1 MDARPIFLCGM
12 MGSGKST
19 VGRLLAQ
26 RLKRR
31 HVDLDSEIE
40 VRQKM
45 SIPDIFRLHGE
56 AAFRKMERALLN
68 EASGWE
74 NTVISLGGGSVQ
86 TREAVELVKESGLLI
101 FLDAPLSVLLERL
114 ERDSSRPLLHAETDK
129 SLRSRIEELLEY
141 RNPYYLQSH
150 IVIPTD
156 QLSPESVTDTL
167 IEKIESYE
175 S

>member
-1 MDARPIFLCGM
+1 M

-19 VGRLLAQ
+19 IGRLLAQ

-31 HVDLDSEIE
+31 HVDLDSKIE
-40 VRQKM
+40 LREKM

-56 AAFRKMERALLN
+56 AGFRSVEQSVLK
-68 EASGWE
+68 EAAGWK
-74 NTVISLGGGSVQ
+74 NTVVSLGGGAVQ
-86 TREAVELVKESGLLI
+86 SREAIEFVRKAGLLI

-114 ERDSSRPLLHAETDK
+114 ERDSSRPLLHTETDE
-129 SLRSRIEELLEY
+129 SLRSRIEELLEQ

-150 IVIPTD
+150 IVISTG
-156 QLSPESVTDTL
+156 QLSPESVTDTI
-167 IEKIESYE
+167 IEKIESHE